1 MRATSA
7 LTAALLSLCV
17 AVLRGDSQS
26 GAASRA
32 GETVLS
38 TTRRTHLDAR
48 STLGDLLRHPAFDG
62 FAPLILPWDDRAYD
76 ERMPLSRV
84 SSLLPY
90 HTHVDV
96 DTVTRALNR
105 MSDDVASGR
114 TVFYR
119 FYTEMQRRQH
129 PAKNDTGLFFFRGRP
144 GAPFAVIAPGGGFSY
159 VASVHEGF
167 PYAAAISRQGYNAFV
182 LKYRVGSDGSWATED
197 LAAAVSYIFA
207 NAATLEVGTFSYSL
221 WGSSAGARTAASIG
235 SHGAARFGG
244 ADVPRPST
252 VVMAYTGHADYSP
265 DEPSRRPGRW
275 NAASVSC
282 ATRAPAW
289 SSGRINTWVMAS
301 GSASGRVPR
310 GGSSTPSGSG
320 KRRWA
325 GSPRCRG
332 TDPVADAALYFL
344 PTFALIHSRIRSAI
358 CR

>member
-105 MSDDVASGR
+105 MIDDVASGR

-265 DEPSRRPGRW
+265 DEP
-275 NAASVSC
+275 
-282 ATRAPAW
+282 
-289 SSGRINTWVMAS
+289 
-301 GSASGRVPR
+301 
-310 GGSSTPSGSG
+310 
-320 KRRWA
+320 
-325 GSPRCRG
+325 
-332 TDPVADAALYFL
+332 
-344 PTFALIHSRIRSAI
+344 PTFVVVGEDDGIAPPRTMERRVRVLRDAGTRVEFRTYQHLGHGFGLGIGTSAEGWIVDAIRFWEASMGGLTAMP
-358 CR
+358 RD